1 MTTAKTGFLTAFLLT
16 VLLWGFQAVWLSR
29 DSRPPVWDMALHQT
43 YALNYA
49 ERDYAANTEAAKP
62 WERSG
67 NYPPF
72 VHWMI
77 AAAFLLFHPASH
89 IAVMANIPATFILF
103 WAVYELAKELA
114 DETAGQ
120 WACILIALTPYLS
133 WISRETILD
142 YWLSAWFAAALVA
155 LRKTQGFQ
163 SRNWSLVLGCIL
175 ALGMLTKWLFLGFIL
190 VPLAYITYRCRV
202 WQHSVRLINL
212 ADTLVISGVIASLW
226 YLPNLPQLVRYF
238 GENAKSGAS
247 EGEPPIL
254 SFQSLIYYLRLLEGY
269 QLFGILFGLLC
280 VACVFVWKRKLI
292 EDWRFLAFSIAGG
305 WLVMTLLRTKDPRF
319 TMPLLGP
326 LSIISGTWI
335 ASWKKTC
342 ANRLVQI
349 ALIAILGFQM
359 YVSNFGIKWLP
370 RHAVILAGYQGS
382 FRWDWNLFL
391 QDYFDI
397 FGNPRREDWKQD
409 AVLQKISEDAR
420 KRNVQPSLAL
430 VPDMAWFNE
439 SNFALYARFRRMRLS
454 ISHLKAAANGVQSFE
469 GYNYVL
475 MTEHGQGM
483 SWTTVN
489 SQALNRIIVDNP
501 NTFRLVDLY
510 KLPNGD
516 GARLYYILRE

>member
-1 MTTAKTGFLTAFLLT
+1 
-16 VLLWGFQAVWLSR
+16 
-29 DSRPPVWDMALHQT
+29 
-43 YALNYA
+43 
-49 ERDYAANTEAAKP
+49 
-62 WERSG
+62 
-67 NYPPF
+67 
-72 VHWMI
+72 
-77 AAAFLLFHPASH
+77 
-89 IAVMANIPATFILF
+89 
-103 WAVYELAKELA
+103 
-114 DETAGQ
+114 
-120 WACILIALTPYLS
+120 
-133 WISRETILD
+133 
-142 YWLSAWFAAALVA
+142 
-155 LRKTQGFQ
+155 
-163 SRNWSLVLGCIL
+163 
-175 ALGMLTKWLFLGFIL
+175 
-190 VPLAYITYRCRV
+190 
-202 WQHSVRLINL
+202 
-212 ADTLVISGVIASLW
+212 
-226 YLPNLPQLVRYF
+226 
-238 GENAKSGAS
+238 
-247 EGEPPIL
+247 
-254 SFQSLIYYLRLLEGY
+254 
-269 QLFGILFGLLC
+269 
-280 VACVFVWKRKLI
+280 
-292 EDWRFLAFSIAGG
+292 
-305 WLVMTLLRTKDPRF
+305 
-319 TMPLLGP
+319 
-326 LSIISGTWI
+326 
-335 ASWKKTC
+335 
-342 ANRLVQI
+342 
-349 ALIAILGFQM
+349 LIAILGFQM